1 MERIQ
6 TADERFHDG
15 DPFNG
20 VEGTL
25 VTADWLNTVQEEI
38 ATVIEQAGLTLD
50 PVATDQLSQ
59 AIGQKLADFAYSKT
73 QSDLR
78 YLQSVEVATTNRAG
92 IVELAT
98 PEEASAGLD
107 DDLAV
112 TPQGVAASIAEH
124 VAADDPHPQY
134 LNTSELDSELNA
146 RRGLSYFFG
155 QI

>member
-1 MERIQ
+1 MERIE
-6 TADERFHDG
+6 TPDKRFHDG

-20 VEGTL
+20 VEGTV

-38 ATVIEQAGLTLD
+38 ATVITDAGIELD
-50 PVATDQLSQ
+50 PTATDQLSQ
-59 AIGQKLADFAYSKT
+59 AIGQRLADFAYSKA

-78 YLQSVEVATTNRAG
+78 YLQSVEAATTNRAG

-124 VAADDPHPQY
+124 VVADDPHPDY
-134 LNTSELDSELNA
+134 INISELDFELNA